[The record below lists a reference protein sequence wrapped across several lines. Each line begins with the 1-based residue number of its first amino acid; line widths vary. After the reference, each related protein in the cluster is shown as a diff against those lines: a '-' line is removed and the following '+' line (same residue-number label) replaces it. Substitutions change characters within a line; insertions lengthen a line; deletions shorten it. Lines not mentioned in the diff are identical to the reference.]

1 MNPAAAIVINAT
13 AAYIDDDI
21 TSPVAVTE
29 AFATDAPALLSL
41 VAPATTVA
49 WEDLDAPATTV
60 GAAVAAV
67 GAAVTA
73 AVGAD
78 VTAAVGTAVG
88 ADVTVDV
95 GTAVGVGVTVDV
107 GAAVGVGVT
116 VDVGAAVG
124 VAAAANIVNVVE
136 AEPSVLFIVILCEP
150 APYPSRT
157 FLVILTIVQPSS
169 EEN

>member
-49 WEDLDAPATTV
+49 CEDLDAPATTV

-78 VTAAVGTAVG
+78 VTATVGTAVG

-95 GTAVGVGVTVDV
+95 GTAVGVGGTVSALYCYFVRACAVSFKNIPGNSDYR
-107 GAAVGVGVT
+107 AALFRRELILIKVLV
-116 VDVGAAVG
+116 
-124 VAAAANIVNVVE
+124 VN
-136 AEPSVLFIVILCEP
+136 ADT
-150 APYPSRT
+150 R
-157 FLVILTIVQPSS
+157 
-169 EEN
+169 

>member
-49 WEDLDAPATTV
+49 CEDLDAPATTV

-78 VTAAVGTAVG
+78 VTAAVGAAVG
-88 ADVTVDV
+88 AD
-95 GTAVGVGVTVDV
+95 
-107 GAAVGVGVT
+107 VT

>member
-49 WEDLDAPATTV
+49 CEDLDAPATTV

-73 AVGAD
+73 GVGAD

-88 ADVTVDV
+88 AD
-95 GTAVGVGVTVDV
+95 VTVDV